1 MIPRL
6 PGSTRT
12 DTLLPYTTLCRSL
25 PKPVLEALEETN
37 DHLLK
42 SGVLPPLR
50 VLSTRATARA
60 PAPAPREAYR
70 EPEPAPRDAMRP
82 GESYA
87 PNARAMFVPLH
98 AMLRS
103 EARRLVKECVRTCRS
118 RRLQTHKQKQKQ

>member
-1 MIPRL
+1 MPADVKLIL
-6 PGSTRT
+6 FK
-12 DTLLPYTTLCRSL
+12 LCEREL

-42 SGVLPPLR
+42 AGVLPHLR

-82 GESYA
+82 G
-87 PNARAMFVPLH
+87 ARDRKRGVEGKGVSVSVDLGG
-98 AMLRS
+98 
-103 EARRLVKECVRTCRS
+103 VRFN
-118 RRLQTHKQKQKQ
+118 